1 MGVINSSRVRYRPLR
16 VVSGRLNYRHLCV
29 KSTYMED
36 TGIPGGQRLPKN
48 FMTPWVL
55 LVLKQWNLHGYLIL
69 QQLNQMGFTNVD
81 HATLY
86 RELRRLEKEGFVASE
101 WETGESGPARRVYTI
116 TDAGEEMLSG
126 WTEVVSGYQRMING
140 FFDLYSQVFGFVP
153 PSPASEHTDATD
165 EAEVKKEDE

>member
-1 MGVINSSRVRYRPLR
+1 
-16 VVSGRLNYRHLCV
+16 
-29 KSTYMED
+29 MED
-36 TGIPGGQRLPKN
+36 FSMPGGARLPKN

-101 WETGESGPARRVYTI
+101 WETGSSGPARRVYSI
-116 TDAGEEMLSG
+116 TEAGERMLLG
-126 WTEVVSGYQRMING
+126 WTDVVSGYQKMITG
-140 FFDLYSQVFGFVP
+140 FFDLYSQVFGLVP
-153 PSPASEHTDATD
+153 PHGDEEHGESPASEEPGSTESETSPST
-165 EAEVKKEDE
+165 